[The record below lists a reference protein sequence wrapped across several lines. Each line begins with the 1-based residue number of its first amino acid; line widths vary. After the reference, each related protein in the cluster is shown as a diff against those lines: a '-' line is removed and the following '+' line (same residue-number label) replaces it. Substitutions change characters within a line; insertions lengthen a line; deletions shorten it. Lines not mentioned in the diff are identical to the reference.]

1 LFVGMLSKN
10 QKEEDVR
17 ALFAPFG
24 AIEECTILR
33 GTDGLSKGT
42 QLFSFLAFLTT
53 PTSIATPPQN
63 SLDHHYHP

>member
-42 QLFSFLAFLTT
+42 FLGRIFNHTHIDNHT
-53 PTSIATPPQN
+53 PSELP
-63 SLDHHYHP
+63 